1 MDLQL
6 IFLPENLDEHTIKG
20 YHIGIQNA
28 SQNDYIY
35 TIKIQY
41 KNKTPIEKRGELKVN
56 DICQL
61 DFMPFE
67 ALNDNTELFFDFWQ
81 SSSDATG
88 RKQSAYCK
96 IKAKQFFQKKVF
108 LQSIKREVI
117 LYDLKVVKTIQK
129 QKAENLSAY
138 TKENIKP
145 LAPIQE
151 FVYSTDKIDLK
162 SRIEFVN
169 EIDLHLE
176 NLTDSPSKLNNRD
189 KLHLQ
194 LDHASEFIQRAIKYG
209 SSKVYLIHGI
219 GKGKLKEHL
228 HDLLHKHP
236 HVKFY
241 KNEYHH
247 KYGYGATEVVF
258 RN

>member
-6 IFLPENLDEHTIKG
+6 IFLPDHLDEYTIKG
-20 YHIGIQNA
+20 YHVGIQNT
-28 SQNDYIY
+28 SQKDYIF
-35 TIKIQY
+35 TTKIQY
-41 KNKTPIEKRGELKVN
+41 KDKTLIEKRGELKVN

-61 DFMPFE
+61 DFMPFA
-67 ALNDNTELFFDFWQ
+67 ALNNNTEFFFDFWQ

-88 RKQSAYCK
+88 KKQSAHCK
-96 IKAKQFFQKKVF
+96 IKPKQFFQKKVF
-108 LQSIKREVI
+108 LDSIKREVI
-117 LYDLKVVKTIQK
+117 LYDLEVIKTIQK
-129 QKAENLSAY
+129 SKSEDLSTY

-145 LAPIQE
+145 AAPVQQ

-176 NLTDSPSKLNNRD
+176 NLTDSPAKLSNSD

-194 LDHASEFIQRAIKYG
+194 LDHAIDFIQQAIKHG
-209 SSKVYLIHGI
+209 SQKAYLIHGI
-219 GKGKLKEHL
+219 GKGKLKERL

-236 HVKFY
+236 QVKFY